1 MFSFLSNR
9 GVLGMNARNLLY
21 IKPFNPR
28 KAVQFADDKLKTK
41 AFLSARGIPVAKLYA
56 RIESLRQ
63 LREFDFS
70 TLPDECVL
78 KPNYGFGG
86 EGILVLRGRDK
97 NGDFLVQGK
106 RSITRKQMTEHIEDI
121 LDGKFSINGMP
132 DTAFF
137 EKILV
142 AHESLAPFR
151 PAGLPDFRIIVFN
164 LVPVMAMI
172 RIPTAQSGG
181 KANVHLGGI
190 GIGIDIANG
199 VTTHATQ
206 FNHVID
212 ELPHGSSPAGHA
224 IPFWEEMLLIA
235 SRIQYITNI
244 GYLAVDLTL
253 DDEQGPVLLEVN
265 ARAGLMVQVANL
277 APLRSRLER
286 VQGLK
291 VATPERGVR
300 IAQDLFGEKKS
311 EEGGVSG
318 HAVLGTAETIRL
330 SSGDATADVSALI
343 SPQEERT
350 RFQLALLRELA
361 AEGLAEASGEA
372 EESFRVKFALGG
384 RKITTVVRG
393 ATDIPAPYRAVIG
406 RRDLGGFLI
415 DPLRAPAPAGPAKAS
430 VRDNM
435 RAIDRALAQID
446 ESLMLIK
453 LLKPSNLVEERERAK
468 IDRRYD
474 PVLQYAPLEVDL
486 DATEQRL
493 LDLSPDDSPIGQLL
507 GKKRHELLQRVSL
520 LRARGK
526 ARAFSEASRAL
537 FGAPTSVLLGGARS
551 FLREQTACDVPA
563 PESAMLDA
571 EEAAKKFADMLD
583 RYGLHDWRVEISER
597 LVADCTVG
605 GGKVYVRAGA
615 TFSPAHVDAL
625 IAHEIET
632 HVLTAENGS
641 RQPYE
646 LLRRGTANYL
656 DTQEGIAIVNQNRV
670 LPPYH
675 EKRLGAARTL
685 LGIDFALGHSFS
697 DTLSYL
703 EQELGYRPEKALSK
717 AFDLKRGLS
726 HTAEAG
732 AFTKGIVY
740 FRGQRAVEQFLKD
753 GGDLKKLYV
762 GKIAI
767 EDLPIIDSME
777 EIKTP
782 LILPQFLRDAT
793 PKTAAKKSSSRKKT
807 T

>member
-1 MFSFLSNR
+1 MFSFFNHR

-28 KAVQFADDKLKTK
+28 KAVAFADDKLKTK
-41 AFLSARGIPVAKLYA
+41 AFLSARGIPVAKMYA
-56 RIESLRQ
+56 RIESIRQ
-63 LREFDFS
+63 MRDFDFS

-86 EGILVLRGRDK
+86 EGILVLRGRDD
-97 NGDFLVQGK
+97 NGNFLVQGK
-106 RSITRKQMTEHIEDI
+106 RPITRQQMFEHIEDI
-121 LDGKFSINGMP
+121 LDGKFSVNGLP

-142 AHESLAPFR
+142 SHESLAPFR

-164 LVPVMAMI
+164 LVPVMAML
-172 RIPTAQSGG
+172 RVPTAQSGG
-181 KANVHLGGI
+181 KANVHLGGL

-199 VTTHATQ
+199 RTTHAVQ
-206 FNHVID
+206 YNRLID
-212 ELPHGSSPAGHA
+212 ELPHGSSPAGHV
-224 IPFWEEMLLIA
+224 IPHWEEMLLIA

-265 ARAGLMVQVANL
+265 ARAGLTVQIANL

-300 IAQDLFGEKKS
+300 IAIDLFGEKKAS
-311 EEGGVSG
+311 EDEGPERP
-318 HAVLGTAETIRL
+318 VLGTSEMIRL
-330 SSGDATADVSALI
+330 SSGEATADVAAMV
-343 SPQEERT
+343 SPQEDRT
-350 RFQLALLRELA
+350 TFQAALLRELA
-361 AEGLAEASGEA
+361 AEGLAEPADEA
-372 EESFRVKFALGG
+372 EEAFRVKFALGG
-384 RKITTVVRG
+384 KKITTVVRG
-393 ATDIPAPYRAVIG
+393 SSTIPAPYRAIIG

-415 DPLRAPAPAGPAKAS
+415 DPTRAAAVTVTS
-430 VRDNM
+430 TVRDNT

-453 LLKPSNLVEERERAK
+453 LLKPINLNEERERARV
-468 IDRRYD
+468 DRRYD
-474 PVLQYAPLEVDL
+474 PVLQYAPLEADIDSL
-486 DATEQRL
+486 EERL
-493 LDLSPDDSPIGQLL
+493 LSLSTDDTPIGVLL
-507 GKKRHELLQRVSL
+507 GKKRRELLQRVSL

-526 ARAFSEASRAL
+526 ARAFSDASRAL
-537 FGAPTSVLLGGARS
+537 FGAPSSVLLGAARS
-551 FLREQTACDVPA
+551 FLREQTACDLPA
-563 PESAMLDA
+563 LASSMLTA
-571 EEAAKKFADMLD
+571 EEVAARFTEVLE
-583 RYGLHDWRVEISER
+583 RYGLHDWRVEVSQR

-625 IAHEIET
+625 VAHEIET
-632 HVLTAENGS
+632 HVLTAENGAH
-641 RQPYE
+641 QPYE

-656 DTQEGIAIVNQNRV
+656 DTQEGMAIVNQNRV
-670 LPPYH
+670 LSPHH

-685 LGIDFALGHSFS
+685 LGLDFALEHSFS
-697 DTLSYL
+697 ETLAYL
-703 EQELGYRPEKALSK
+703 EEELGYRPEKALNK

-726 HTAEAG
+726 HTVEAG

-740 FRGQRAVEQFLKD
+740 FRGQRAVEQFLHD
-753 GGDLKKLYV
+753 GGNLASLYV

-767 EDLPIIDSME
+767 EDLPLIGSMTDV
-777 EIKTP
+777 KAP
-782 LILPQFLRDAT
+782 LILPQFMRDSAEK
-793 PKTAAKKSSSRKKT
+793 PAKKRTSKKKAS
-807 T
+807 